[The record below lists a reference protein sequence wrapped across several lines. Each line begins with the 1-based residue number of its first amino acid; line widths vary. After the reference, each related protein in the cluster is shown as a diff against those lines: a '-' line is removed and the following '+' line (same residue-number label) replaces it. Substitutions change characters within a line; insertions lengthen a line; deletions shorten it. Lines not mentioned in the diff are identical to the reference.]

1 MSTSGGA
8 AALTAA
14 QQNGPDNSQ
23 VAGSTVQ
30 PCPLQ
35 QVHWIEIELVGEDGK
50 GVADQAY
57 RIVAADGQEYPGRT
71 DAFGR
76 GRVDGIPAGNC
87 KISFTELDR
96 EAWEGA

>member
-14 QQNGPDNSQ
+14 QQNRPGNSQ
-23 VAGSTVQ
+23 VVGSTVQ

-35 QVHWIEIELVGEDGK
+35 QVHWIEIELLGEDGN

-57 RIVAADGQEYPGRT
+57 RIVAPNGQEYLGRT

-76 GRVDGIPAGNC
+76 ARVDRIPAGNC
-87 KISFTELDR
+87 KISFTELDQ
-96 EAWEGA
+96 EAWESA